1 MDRLDRLEAQSVYI
15 FREAFNRI
23 DKMALL
29 WSLGKDS
36 NVMVWLAKKAFLGH
50 IPFPVMHVDT
60 GKKFPEMYEFRDRY
74 AEFQAADCEVLGV
87 SRDSV
92 RSHENFAAKYDFPF
106 PLLSDKDER
115 MCQAFGVIVQKKLY
129 GREYLGVDR
138 STWLFDAD
146 GTLTRSWRKVRVK
159 GHVAEVLEAVNEL

>member
-1 MDRLDRLEAQSVYI
+1 M
-15 FREAFNRI
+15 
-23 DKMALL
+23 
-29 WSLGKDS
+29 
-36 NVMVWLAKKAFLGH
+36 
-50 IPFPVMHVDT
+50 
-60 GKKFPEMYEFRDRY
+60 
-74 AEFQAADCEVLGV
+74 
-87 SRDSV
+87 

>member
-1 MDRLDRLEAQSVYI
+1 MSLETGDPLPDLTLPATGDRELSLSD
-15 FREAFNRI
+15 FRGRKLVIYFYP
-23 DKMALL
+23 
-29 WSLGKDS
+29 KD
-36 NVMVWLAKKAFLGH
+36 NTPGCTQEGQ
-50 IPFPVMHVDT
+50 D
-60 GKKFPEMYEFRDRY
+60 FRDRY

>member
-1 MDRLDRLEAQSVYI
+1 MTLSVGDKI
-15 FREAFNRI
+15 PDLTLPANGGRDVAF
-23 DKMALL
+23 
-29 WSLGKDS
+29 KDF
-36 NVMVWLAKKAFLGH
+36 K
-50 IPFPVMHVDT
+50 
-60 GKKFPEMYEFRDRY
+60 GKKLVVYFYPKDNTPGCTQEGQDFRDRY